1 MNFLSISNNA
11 FSTLASGI
19 TSGATS
25 LTVATG
31 EGARFPVSNF
41 LITVFVAGA
50 PETNRETM
58 LCTSRSGDVLTVVRG
73 QEGTIALSHSVGAG
87 VELRVMAKH
96 ILDLNAMASAVEQR
110 TSDLPAI
117 TANLGRMWL
126 RTDLANIV
134 RVVSSTGAGAWSAGG
149 ALAVARSSLAG
160 AGSQT
165 AGLSFGG
172 HDGATIRNTTEH
184 YNGTVWSAGGA
195 LAVAR
200 HSLAGTGSQ
209 TAGLSFGGLNGGIR
223 NTTEHYNG
231 TSWSAGGALAV
242 ARHSLAGAGSQ
253 TAGLS
258 FGGWTG
264 VNSATTEHYNLV
276 PTIRTFTTT

>member
-134 RVVSSTGAGAWSAGG
+134 RVVTMGGAGAWSAGGVLVVARQNLAGAGSQTAGLSFGGWTGANSATTEHYNGTVWSAGG
-149 ALAVARSSLAG
+149 ALAVARHSLAG

-184 YNGTVWSAGGA
+184 YN
-195 LAVAR
+195 
-200 HSLAGTGSQ
+200 
-209 TAGLSFGGLNGGIR
+209 
-223 NTTEHYNG
+223 
-231 TSWSAGGALAV
+231 
-242 ARHSLAGAGSQ
+242 
-253 TAGLS
+253 
-258 FGGWTG
+258 
-264 VNSATTEHYNLV
+264 LV